1 MALVA
6 ATRYYAGLESFLMRL
21 VPATIRKMQRDH
33 YAIALDKIHRRMDL
47 ATEREDFMTP
57 MLKKNPNFEKMSI
70 PEIESTTAM
79 LLLAGSETT
88 GTTLCGTMNYLV
100 QNPFELRKLE
110 REIRNSF
117 QGDSDI
123 TFRALQNLPFLN
135 AVIWEGLRLCN
146 PVAGGI
152 LRIVPK
158 GGDTVCGYF
167 LPGGVSMVDYS
178 SHGGNMLMDLLIL
191 DPRNRQFDHLVTL

>member
-1 MALVA
+1 
-6 ATRYYAGLESFLMRL
+6 
-21 VPATIRKMQRDH
+21 
-33 YAIALDKIHRRMDL
+33 
-47 ATEREDFMTP
+47 MTP
-57 MLKKNPNFEKMSI
+57 MLKKNPNFEKMSV

-88 GTTLCGTMNYLV
+88 GTTLCGTTNYLV
-100 QNPFELRKLE
+100 QNPYELRKLE
-110 REIRNSF
+110 REIRNTF
-117 QGDSDI
+117 QMDSDI
-123 TFRALQNLPFLN
+123 TLRALQNLPFLN

-167 LPGGVSMVDYS
+167 LPGGVSIVDYS
-178 SHGGNMLMDLLIL
+178 RYGGYVLMDLPIL
-191 DPRNRQFDHLVTL
+191 DTRNRQFDHLVTLRRQLPSLQRLSARPLPP